1 MCADGRTQNSAGRP
15 RLLLK
20 AAGLATALVAPSVA
34 GAQSYEF
41 LAAPSKDINRVFR
54 LEKSTGEVG
63 ACQYGIKPDAPMG
76 VTLCYPPGEGARA
89 GQTGEYALVASRHE
103 SEGGV
108 FRVDLRSGAMSI
120 CFVLDNNVVC
130 TAPAK

>member
-1 MCADGRTQNSAGRP
+1 MHSHGRKRKAVGRLRMLP
-15 RLLLK
+15 GAFALV
-20 AAGLATALVAPSVA
+20 AGLALPSMAAA
-34 GAQSYEF
+34 GSYEF

-54 LEKSTGEVG
+54 LDKTTGEVG
-63 ACQYGIKPDAPMG
+63 ACQYGIKPEAPIG
-76 VTLCYPPGEGARA
+76 VTLCYPPGDGAKS

-130 TAPAK
+130 TALAK

>member
-1 MCADGRTQNSAGRP
+1 MRAHGRIQD
-15 RLLLK
+15 
-20 AAGLATALVAPSVA
+20 AARRWRMLREAVTLVAALAAPTIAS
-34 GAQSYEF
+34 AQSFEF

-54 LEKSTGEVG
+54 LDKTSGEVG

-76 VTLCYPPGEGARA
+76 VTLCYPPGEGAKG
-89 GQTGEYALVASRHE
+89 GQPGEYALIASRHE